1 MTLDAVLH
9 IFRAIGEETRLRI
22 MAILIRGEVTVSELT
37 QILGQSQPRV
47 SRHLKIL
54 SDAGLVERHR
64 EGSWMFYRTTFGGGS
79 EIGSVGP
86 IVTAIEN
93 LSQSA
98 DRLIA
103 RDRDRFDQ
111 SRQTRAETAAAYFEA
126 NAADWDQVRGLHLPE
141 EAIEKKMRSVVGDE
155 TVASFVDIGTGTGRM
170 LTLFS
175 DTYEGGVGFDLSREM
190 LTIAR
195 ANLDEANVSHAQVR
209 HGDLFSL
216 PLESASVDLVC
227 VHQVL
232 HFLAEPGDAVR
243 EAARLLHPGGRLLI
257 SDFAPHNLEFLRDDH
272 AHRRLGF
279 SDSEVEAWCMTSG
292 LELSSVESLAPK
304 SGKDN
309 ADHLT
314 VKIWLCTASKTVQ
327 RLPRKRKIA

>member
-1 MTLDAVLH
+1 MNLDAVLN

-22 MAILIRGEVTVSELT
+22 MVIIIRGEVTVSELT

-64 EGSWMFYRTTFGGGS
+64 EGSWMFYRATIDSDAFG
-79 EIGSVGP
+79 GSVGP
-86 IVTAIEN
+86 ITAAMEN
-93 LSQSA
+93 LSRSS

-103 RDRDRFDQ
+103 RDRDRFEQ
-111 SRQTRAETAAAYFEA
+111 SRQARAAAAAAYFEA

-141 EAIEKKMRSVVGDE
+141 SAIEEKMQAVVGQDPI
-155 TVASFVDIGTGTGRM
+155 ANFVDIGTGTGRM

-175 DTYEGGVGFDLSREM
+175 GAYAVGVGFDLSREM

-195 ANLDEANVSHAQVR
+195 DNLEKERVLHAQVR

-216 PLESASVDLVC
+216 PLETASVDLVC

-232 HFLAEPGDAVR
+232 HFLAEPSAAVR
-243 EAARLLHPGGRLLI
+243 EAARLLRPGGRLLI

-279 SDSEVEAWCMTSG
+279 SDSEVEAWCSASG
-292 LELSSVESLAPK
+292 LTLTETEALAPK
-304 SGKDN
+304 SEKN
-309 ADHLT
+309 ADHQLT
-314 VKIWLCTASKTVQ
+314 VKIWLCTAPKSVQ
-327 RLPRKRKIA
+327 KLQQKRKIN